1 VRSIRPK
8 ECAFVADR
16 PSSVE
21 CSGLLGS
28 CGVTQVAAATR
39 ARPPSAPHKQS
50 GRRARPIR
58 TRIHKRINVR
68 FFSSALISLLARSHP
83 VLTTCS
89 TVSSSSSFFTRRT
102 PARFLFFR
110 SDFIVFSAESEQPR
124 HSSAAAR
131 ASSLTS
137 PCRPERHR
145 VFRRYKRRSKISC
158 VKIPRRRDTFPV
170 KIMQPR

>member
-68 FFSSALISLLARSHP
+68 FFLRLLFLSSLARTRSSPP
-83 VLTTCS
+83 VRPFPPPRP
-89 TVSSSSSFFTRRT
+89 SSRDGPPRAFYFSE
-102 PARFLFFR
+102 RFYC
-110 SDFIVFSAESEQPR
+110 VFSESEQPR